1 MNNDYMHENSDFG
14 SHAESSICLWKPENV
29 WKYKRRLAQ
38 EPKNTTKEIIFYK
51 KNYLVELKSW
61 HFPLSCIATYRRSLF
76 NMLSSLII
84 PIPHLA
90 FNNAPWNSILN
101 LGVKIL
107 C

>member
-1 MNNDYMHENSDFG
+1 MNNDYMHENPEFG

-29 WKYKRRLAQ
+29 WKYKRLAQ
-38 EPKNTTKEIIFYK
+38 EPKNTTKKIIFYKK
-51 KNYLVELKSW
+51 KNYLVELKSY
-61 HFPLSCIATYRRSLF
+61 FPLSCNPTYRRSLF
-76 NMLSSLII
+76 NMVNSLII

-90 FNNAPWNSILN
+90 FNNAPWNTILN